1 MSETPQAD
9 DSNVVEVREAHRI
22 NEGHLEDFCR
32 ANIDGFSG
40 NLTVRQFQGGQSN
53 PTYLL
58 ETDGPSARK
67 YVVRKQPP
75 GTLLASAHQ
84 VDREYRVM
92 KALAQTDVPVPE
104 MLALCQDKEILGTD
118 FYVMAHLDG
127 RVIRNLAVDGYAADE
142 RRAIYDQMN
151 EVMARLHSVDHEA
164 IGLGDFGR
172 PGNYFERQIGRWTKQ
187 YRASQT
193 DDLDAMEFL
202 INYLPKNIPS
212 DDSVSIAHGD
222 YRLENTMFHATE
234 PKLIA
239 VLDWELATIGHPLAD
254 VGYNVML
261 YHVKLDSQGTL
272 SGLDY
277 DTLGIPSENAY
288 IADYCKRTGR
298 DGISDMPFYV
308 AFSVFRLASIVQG
321 VYKRGLDGNAS
332 SDKALGYREVCG
344 YLANEARRIIEE
356 NS

>member
-1 MSETPQAD
+1 MSEAA
-9 DSNVVEVREAHRI
+9 DSNVVEVSEAHRI
-22 NEGHLEDFCR
+22 DEGRLEDFCR
-32 ANIDGFSG
+32 ANIEGFSG

-53 PTYLL
+53 PTYQIS
-58 ETDGPSARK
+58 TDGPSARK

-151 EVMARLHSVDHEA
+151 DVMARLHSVDHEA

-193 DDLDAMEFL
+193 DDLEAMEFL
-202 INYLPKNIPS
+202 IDYLPKNIPA

-277 DTLGIPSENAY
+277 DALGIPSENAY

-298 DGISDMPFYV
+298 DGIEDMPFYV

-332 SDKALGYREVCG
+332 SEKALGYREVCG
-344 YLANEARRIIEE
+344 YLANEARRIIEA